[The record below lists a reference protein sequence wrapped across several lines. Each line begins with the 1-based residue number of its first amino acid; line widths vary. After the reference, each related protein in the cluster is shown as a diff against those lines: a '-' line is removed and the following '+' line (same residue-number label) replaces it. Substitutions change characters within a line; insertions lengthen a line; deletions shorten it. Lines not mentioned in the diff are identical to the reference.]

1 MFGLVPYVHRKRQA
15 SSLSLYLY
23 ILFDWSS
30 HTVFVFTSR
39 KISCHRF
46 QQFTVCIHTF
56 TNTSHALALSQF
68 THRYFQFI
76 WFNWM
81 KWNWNRQRVFFYTCR
96 CTCRCVNI
104 WFEHALFQREILS
117 YSTIR
122 SAQWQRDDA
131 KFTLCLHR
139 SMCRSS
145 ERESFAIHW
154 KSHRCECLCNDVIT
168 WCIVIATPYNRH
180 DQHACRVYKQNGNNR
195 LAFIRHCLLRT
206 QNAES
211 REYPWTATTT
221 TTTTKTIAA
230 EQRMIARI
238 ATRMQCRRL
247 ADRTFII
254 FVGKQK
260 ECAIPVRA

>member
-1 MFGLVPYVHRKRQA
+1 MCTEKGKPR
-15 SSLSLYLY
+15 LSHF
-23 ILFDWSS
+23 I
-30 HTVFVFTSR
+30 FTSCLIDR
-39 KISCHRF
+39 HTPFLYSQAAKYRVIDSNNSPSASTHSQILVTLLLSHNLRIDISSSYDS
-46 QQFTVCIHTF
+46 IE
-56 TNTSHALALSQF
+56 
-68 THRYFQFI
+68 
-76 WFNWM
+76 
-81 KWNWNRQRVFFYTCR
+81 WNGTGTGNEFFLYTCR

-104 WFEHALFQREILS
+104 WFEHASFQREILS

-145 ERESFAIHW
+145 ERESIAIHW

-211 REYPWTATTT
+211 RE
-221 TTTTKTIAA
+221 
-230 EQRMIARI
+230 
-238 ATRMQCRRL
+238 
-247 ADRTFII
+247 
-254 FVGKQK
+254 
-260 ECAIPVRA
+260 